1 MRPSRSAT
9 GLSSMKALEEKR
21 SLIKKSRWH
30 ELKGEDEVDHE
41 VMDNNWDNIQSKKY
55 EKEMKRKL

>member
-1 MRPSRSAT
+1 
-9 GLSSMKALEEKR
+9 MKALEEKR